1 MSNAAQIY
9 QRNANA
15 SSTPRETES
24 QILIETA
31 ARFQRIHDNWY
42 AEASALNLT
51 LLMNR
56 KIWSV
61 FLSSVMMDECPHPR
75 EIRENI
81 ANLAVFIFARTLE
94 LQIEPKREMLTALI
108 NINRQIAAGL
118 NGRG

>member
-1 MSNAAQIY
+1 MSNAAQVY

-15 SSTPRETES
+15 SATPRETEA
-24 QILIETA
+24 QLLIDTA
-31 ARFQRIHDNWY
+31 ARFQRIHDQWDN
-42 AEASALNLT
+42 ESPALAAA

-61 FLSSVMMDECPHPR
+61 FLSSVMMEDCPHPR
-75 EIRENI
+75 DIRENI

-94 LQIEPKREMLTALI
+94 LQMEPKREGLSALI